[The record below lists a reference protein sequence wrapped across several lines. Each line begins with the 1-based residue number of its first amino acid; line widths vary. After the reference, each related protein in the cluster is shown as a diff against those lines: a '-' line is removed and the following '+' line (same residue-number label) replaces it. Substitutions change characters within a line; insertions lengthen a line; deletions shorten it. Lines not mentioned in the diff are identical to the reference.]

1 MNTIWYNVDMNTW
14 VKWCGKTVQCTY
26 CREDITNGEPAVYA
40 RHRLQKS
47 DDSSPWTVNF
57 RWHAKRARDGQCCY
71 ITNQLEY
78 LAAHPRIETRGKK
91 KMLISA
97 EVRSQRLK
105 LLQRR
110 ARLVQRLKVLTMPDM
125 DFADVDAITT
135 IGQQI
140 TELKGLIEPLGGIPN
155 SWNR

>member
-1 MNTIWYNVDMNTW
+1 
-14 VKWCGKTVQCTY
+14 
-26 CREDITNGEPAVYA
+26 
-40 RHRLQKS
+40 
-47 DDSSPWTVNF
+47 
-57 RWHAKRARDGQCCY
+57 
-71 ITNQLEY
+71 LEY